1 MRPFP
6 SRVNFMRLHVNDNEL
21 DVLRGGVRTVK
32 NTDALHVNNFHRDI
46 RPPIIEKVKEIN
58 PTFRID
64 SKEEYDSEPSSTSDD
79 TDGEEVGFKYV

>member
-1 MRPFP
+1 
-6 SRVNFMRLHVNDNEL
+6 MRLHVNDNEL

-64 SKEEYDSEPSSTSDD
+64 SKEEYDFFLAARMSFEQMGSD
-79 TDGEEVGFKYV
+79 